1 MSNEWDQ
8 QRRVTAGTIEAHSDM
23 SEEVRRDLA
32 NTYALQQGVIE
43 EGEDLINDY
52 HHAGVHDLRSVQSF
66 VDGDKKNW
74 EEAREAIDD
83 VSGWNPSRRGLLAG
97 IASALGVG
105 AIGGYALSDNSGA
118 TPQLRYSEVDASE
131 FENFYQSL
139 RESQKRGIGL
149 IYGDEEE
156 LFGDKGRDLVAF
168 EAKDDGDVST
178 EPEYKAWVQFP
189 GGEVDDFD
197 WQEWNTDDYNQFAEQ
212 YGAVSEE
219 ERAGEDGYINSILE
233 GEYNE

>member
-83 VSGWNPSRRGLLAG
+83 VSVWNPSRRALLAG
-97 IASALGVG
+97 IASAL
-105 AIGGYALSDNSGA
+105 
-118 TPQLRYSEVDASE
+118 
-131 FENFYQSL
+131 
-139 RESQKRGIGL
+139 
-149 IYGDEEE
+149 
-156 LFGDKGRDLVAF
+156 
-168 EAKDDGDVST
+168 
-178 EPEYKAWVQFP
+178 
-189 GGEVDDFD
+189 
-197 WQEWNTDDYNQFAEQ
+197 
-212 YGAVSEE
+212 
-219 ERAGEDGYINSILE
+219 
-233 GEYNE
+233 